1 MQVQRIPLTKP
12 NVMYTCVHKDD
23 NDRLV
28 VELID
33 HYNDNYSLTY
43 HYANQHN
50 TARATYTVQL
60 TSINETTSK
69 YILVDNPSFRLS
81 DSLQLK
87 LWHMTMAVFTRCLD
101 VHSVPLTQL
110 VE

>member
-1 MQVQRIPLTKP
+1 MQAQRIPLTKP
-12 NVMYTCVHKDD
+12 NVMYSCVHKDD

-33 HYNDNYSLTY
+33 HNNNNYSLSY
-43 HYANQHN
+43 HYANQKN
-50 TARATYTVQL
+50 TARSTYTVQL

-69 YILVDNPSFRLS
+69 YILVDNPSFKLNNN
-81 DSLQLK
+81 LQLK
-87 LWHMTMAVFTRCLD
+87 LWHMTMTVFRKCLE
-101 VHSVPLTQL
+101 SNEVPLTQS